1 MEQSTK
7 QKKLS
12 LLELLLGEINM
23 TENQLI
29 ALQNVLDCMDHYMLI
44 DHVRDEYRESDW
56 RKLER
61 QVASLQTILKR
72 NPLPNSIDRPFERV
86 YINWNE

>member
-1 MEQSTK
+1 LEQSAE

-29 ALQNVLDCMDHYMLI
+29 ALQNVLDCMEHYMLI

>member
-1 MEQSTK
+1 MEQSAK

-29 ALQNVLDCMDHYMLI
+29 ALQNVLDCMEHYMLI

-86 YINWNE
+86 YIDWNE

>member
-23 TENQLI
+23 KENQLI

-72 NPLPNSIDRPFERV
+72 NPLPNTIDRPFERV

>member
-1 MEQSTK
+1 MEQSTE

-86 YINWNE
+86 YIDWNE

>member
-72 NPLPNSIDRPFERV
+72 NPLPNTIDRPFERV

>member
-1 MEQSTK
+1 MEQSTE
-7 QKKLS
+7 QKELS
-12 LLELLLGEINM
+12 LLELLLGKIIM
-23 TENQLI
+23 KENQLI
-29 ALQNVLDCMDHYMLI
+29 ALQNVLDCMEHYMLI

-61 QVASLQTILKR
+61 QVASLQEILKH
-72 NPLPNSIDRPFERV
+72 NPLPNTIDRPFERV

>member
-1 MEQSTK
+1 LEQSTE

-72 NPLPNSIDRPFERV
+72 NPLPNTIDRPFERV

>member
-1 MEQSTK
+1 M
-7 QKKLS
+7 
-12 LLELLLGEINM
+12 ELLLGEINM

-72 NPLPNSIDRPFERV
+72 NPLPNTIDRPFERV

>member
-1 MEQSTK
+1 MEQSAK

-72 NPLPNSIDRPFERV
+72 NPLPNTIDRPFERV